1 MNYIFYTHHFNEN
14 SGGSSLFFILC
25 EFLKNKFG
33 LNNFY
38 IAPLICRG
46 DGMID
51 RGYIKQY
58 NLNENDYVF
67 DSFGNSINFIDNLND
82 DYYNPEKY
90 NWPKN
95 YKSFLVTKEIL
106 NNKNNVAIY
115 TEGILGNPLQ
125 QKFVWRWILY
135 FPTPGLPVYPYNPW
149 GKKDKF
155 VFWLNSY
162 FKNKDEYYRAFNDG
176 NKICASEYYPEEKD
190 ILYLKYLFVHEKINL
205 NYKDNNETQKA
216 RKGSCFLVRKSDP
229 NYNRTFGNN
238 WNDGVNY
245 NINHPHMKPK
255 PPVFIHPSD
264 SICIDSYGLNDLIEI
279 FKKTEY
285 FYCYDLYTFHN
296 CIALLYGCK
305 VIMGIPEGKLSKE
318 DWHCNDKCYLDY
330 VAWGDSKEE
339 LYKAE
344 FALENINYGDII
356 KNIQD
361 DFISE
366 FEDFYKKIELYFE
379 NVQKDFFNS
388 SLKNKFFDGNNFLTI
403 NYKNNDNY
411 TKNFSSNFWE
421 IEIDFIIKPDNEP
434 YANIFDMNF
443 NNINYGP
450 RLEYNNKTLSL
461 IIGNENVFK
470 GIIID
475 DNIEVE
481 ELYILKIKFEAKTMS
496 IYFNNILKK
505 YNIYI
510 CPNYFENIVIGK
522 GFNEERY
529 FKGLIQKFNLII
541 Y

>member
-176 NKICASEYYPEEKD
+176 NKICD
-190 ILYLKYLFVHEKINL
+190 
-205 NYKDNNETQKA
+205 
-216 RKGSCFLVRKSDP
+216 
-229 NYNRTFGNN
+229 
-238 WNDGVNY
+238 
-245 NINHPHMKPK
+245 
-255 PPVFIHPSD
+255 
-264 SICIDSYGLNDLIEI
+264 
-279 FKKTEY
+279 
-285 FYCYDLYTFHN
+285 
-296 CIALLYGCK
+296 
-305 VIMGIPEGKLSKE
+305 
-318 DWHCNDKCYLDY
+318 
-330 VAWGDSKEE
+330 
-339 LYKAE
+339 
-344 FALENINYGDII
+344 
-356 KNIQD
+356 
-361 DFISE
+361 
-366 FEDFYKKIELYFE
+366 
-379 NVQKDFFNS
+379 
-388 SLKNKFFDGNNFLTI
+388 
-403 NYKNNDNY
+403 
-411 TKNFSSNFWE
+411 
-421 IEIDFIIKPDNEP
+421 
-434 YANIFDMNF
+434 
-443 NNINYGP
+443 
-450 RLEYNNKTLSL
+450 
-461 IIGNENVFK
+461 
-470 GIIID
+470 
-475 DNIEVE
+475 
-481 ELYILKIKFEAKTMS
+481 
-496 IYFNNILKK
+496 
-505 YNIYI
+505 
-510 CPNYFENIVIGK
+510 
-522 GFNEERY
+522 
-529 FKGLIQKFNLII
+529 FNLANDSSSFWN
-541 Y
+541 YSVTCSGSG